1 MQSPSQKKLR
11 GISGVVIAVL
21 LAVIGIAAVLMF
33 WGMMSGFF
41 NPQPK
46 VIIEK
51 ATITKTGK
59 DTYDISIT
67 VREIGGAST
76 EILYAVI
83 TGGDLK
89 EDVRLDLLPT
99 NQQQGSQQRGSQQ
112 QDSQQQG
119 GQQQD
124 NTLSPGQSKTFVFKL
139 GSRQGDQQ
147 QGSQQQDSQQQGQRE
162 GLKPGVTYYVAV
174 YYRKGDSVE
183 RSDLYP
189 VTVR

>member
-1 MQSPSQKKLR
+1 MQSPNQKKFR

-21 LAVIGIAAVLMF
+21 LTVIGIAAVLMF

-51 ATITKTGK
+51 ATITKIGNK
-59 DTYDISIT
+59 YDISIT
-67 VREIGGAST
+67 VRETGGAST
-76 EILYAVI
+76 KIEKAVI
-83 TGGDLK
+83 TGGDLTA
-89 EDVRLDLLPT
+89 EQDLSL
-99 NQQQGSQQRGSQQ
+99 S
-112 QDSQQQG
+112 

-124 NTLSPGQSKTFVFKL
+124 TTLSPGQSKTLVYETTQ
-139 GSRQGDQQ
+139 S
-147 QGSQQQDSQQQGQRE
+147 
-162 GLKPGVTYYVAV
+162 LKPGVTYYVAV
-174 YYRKGDSVE
+174 YYTKGGSTE

>member
-21 LAVIGIAAVLMF
+21 LTVIGIAAVLMF

-59 DTYDISIT
+59 GTYDVSIT
-67 VREIGGAST
+67 VRETGGAST
-76 EILYAVI
+76 QI
-83 TGGDLK
+83 K
-89 EDVRLDLLPT
+89 EAKIIVD
-99 NQQQGSQQRGSQQ
+99 
-112 QDSQQQG
+112 
-119 GQQQD
+119 GQENTLTSKTED
-124 NTLSPGQSKTFVFKL
+124 TTLSPGQSKTL
-139 GSRQGDQQ
+139 IYSYSGELQ
-147 QGSQQQDSQQQGQRE
+147 
-162 GLKPGVTYYVAV
+162 PGKTYYVAV
-174 YYRKGDSVE
+174 YYTKGDGTE

>member
-21 LAVIGIAAVLMF
+21 LTVIGIAAVLMF

-51 ATITKTGK
+51 ATITKIGDK
-59 DTYDISIT
+59 YDVLIT
-67 VREIGGAST
+67 VRETGGAST
-76 EILYAVI
+76 NITQVKIFGPGYESGETIQTSDGSG
-83 TGGDLK
+83 TGGSSA
-89 EDVRLDLLPT
+89 
-99 NQQQGSQQRGSQQ
+99 GSGTGGS
-112 QDSQQQG
+112 SAGSGTG
-119 GQQQD
+119 GSSAGSGTGGSSS
-124 NTLSPGQSKTFVFKL
+124 NTGGSNALVLSPGSSKTINGTL
-139 GSRQGDQQ
+139 TNIQ
-147 QGSQQQDSQQQGQRE
+147 
-162 GLKPGVTYYVAV
+162 LKPGVTYYIAV
-174 YYRKGDSVE
+174 YYTKGDSTE

>member
-21 LAVIGIAAVLMF
+21 LTVIGIAAVLMF

-51 ATITKTGK
+51 STITKTGQ

-67 VREIGGAST
+67 VRETGGAST
-76 EILYAVI
+76 QIEKAVI
-83 TGGDLK
+83 TGGDLTT
-89 EDVRLDLLPT
+89 EQELSLST
-99 NQQQGSQQRGSQQ
+99 AQQ
-112 QDSQQQG
+112 QDK
-119 GQQQD
+119 
-124 NTLSPGQSKTFVFKL
+124 TLSPGQSKTLVFKL
-139 GSRQGDQQ
+139 NNQQ
-147 QGSQQQDSQQQGQRE
+147 
-162 GLKPGVTYYVAV
+162 LKPGVTYYLAV
-174 YYRKGDSVE
+174 YYTKGDSTE

>member
-83 TGGDLK
+83 TGGDLPN
-89 EDVRLDLLPT
+89 DVRLDLLPT

-124 NTLSPGQSKTFVFKL
+124 NTLGPGQSKTFVFKL
-139 GSRQGDQQ
+139 GPQQGNQQ

>member
-1 MQSPSQKKLR
+1 MQSPNRKKLR

-51 ATITKTGK
+51 ATITKTGQN
-59 DTYDISIT
+59 TYDISIT
-67 VREIGGAST
+67 VRETGGAST
-76 EILYAVI
+76 EIDYAVI
-83 TGGDLK
+83 TGGDLQN
-89 EDVRLDLLPT
+89 EVRLDLST
-99 NQQQGSQQRGSQQ
+99 SN
-112 QDSQQQG
+112 QQQG
-119 GQQQD
+119 GQQQGSQQQGQQQ
-124 NTLSPGQSKTFVFKL
+124 NKTLSPGQSKTLVFKL
-139 GSRQGDQQ
+139 GPQ
-147 QGSQQQDSQQQGQRE
+147 QGSQQQGGQVT
-162 GLKPGVTYYVAV
+162 LKPGVTYYVAV
-174 YYRKGDSVE
+174 YYRKGDGIE

>member
-41 NPQPK
+41 TPQPK

-51 ATITKTGK
+51 ATITKIGNK
-59 DTYDISIT
+59 YDVSIT
-67 VREIGGAST
+67 VRETGGAST
-76 EILYAVI
+76 QIEKAVI
-83 TGGDLK
+83 TGGDLTT
-89 EDVRLDLLPT
+89 EQLLT
-99 NQQQGSQQRGSQQ
+99 LSTTSQQ
-112 QDSQQQG
+112 QDT
-119 GQQQD
+119 
-124 NTLSPGQSKTFVFKL
+124 TLSPGQSKTLVYETTQ
-139 GSRQGDQQ
+139 S
-147 QGSQQQDSQQQGQRE
+147 
-162 GLKPGVTYYVAV
+162 LKPGVTYYVAV
-174 YYRKGDSVE
+174 YYTKGGGTE